1 MIELSTKSLNP
12 PRVINNLM
20 RGQWAGAII
29 STAVGL
35 KMFDA
40 VDLGFRSAGEVARE
54 CELDQ
59 RAAEVLLNALVSLNL
74 LTKDENG
81 FNTTEE
87 SHYYLVSTSPL
98 YVGPFFELG
107 PRFQESWKN
116 LGSVA
121 KTGKPFSEVNKQ
133 ETAQQFFPALAA
145 ALFSMNY
152 AYGRKLAE
160 FLGVEESKTKLKVL
174 DLACGSSVWSIP
186 MARCNKNVSVDAL
199 DFPSVLD
206 VSREFVEKSGVKD
219 RYMFLSGNWQDIVL
233 KEDEY
238 DVVILGHILHSEGK
252 ERSRELLSCVHKALK
267 KGGRIAVA
275 EFLVDESRTSP
286 SFSAMFAVNML
297 IVTTDGCVFSRNEL
311 AEMLKEAG
319 FSNDRDV
326 PNGPDD
332 ANVVVADK
340 Q

>member
-1 MIELSTKSLNP
+1 MLELSTKSLNP

-20 RGQWAGAII
+20 RGQWAAAII
-29 STAVGL
+29 SNAVGL

-40 VDLGFRSAGEVARE
+40 VDLGFRSASEVARE
-54 CELDQ
+54 CELDK
-59 RAAEVLLNALVSLNL
+59 RAAEILLNALVSLEL

-98 YVGPFFELG
+98 YIGPYFEIG
-107 PRFQESWKN
+107 PRFQESWQN
-116 LGSVA
+116 LSNVA

-145 ALFSMNY
+145 ALFSLNF
-152 AYGRKLAE
+152 AYGRRLAE
-160 FLGVEESKTKLKVL
+160 FLAVEESKEKLKVL
-174 DLACGSSVWSIP
+174 DLACGSAVWSIP

-199 DFPSVLD
+199 DFPVVLD
-206 VSREFVEKSGVKD
+206 VTREFVEKSGVKD
-219 RYMFLSGNWQDIVL
+219 RYTFLSGNWQDIAL
-233 KEDEY
+233 KENEY
-238 DVVILGHILHSEGK
+238 DIVILGHILHSEGK
-252 ERSRELLSCVHKALK
+252 ERSKELLSCVHSSLK

-275 EFLVDESRTSP
+275 EFLVDDSRTSP
-286 SFSAMFAVNML
+286 TFSAMFAVNMML
-297 IVTTDGCVFSRNEL
+297 VTTDGCVFSRNEL
-311 AEMLKEAG
+311 TAMLKEAG

-326 PNGPDD
+326 PASPED

-340 Q
+340 I